1 MRRNILILLLFSFF
15 SVSAQTGFQ
24 ITGNIS
30 NTKPNM
36 LVFLMNGT
44 DGKTI
49 ATDTVRNGKFL
60 LKGVIAEPDIFQLGF
75 VGYKEALDVFLFN
88 DQVTITGDF
97 NNISGASIVGSSVET
112 DYQQFKAS
120 FNPIR
125 ERLNYLVQQ
134 INPEKNRVK
143 RDSLI
148 VLYEQAKGT
157 VLQEA
162 TKFAKEK
169 SASPVSS
176 FVLFAI
182 SPLLNGSEDLEARYN
197 ALEPAAK
204 KGSFAKMIEQTI
216 ADANI
221 NKIGTEAL
229 DFSQKDTLGKLVSLK
244 SFRGKYVLIDF
255 WASWCG
261 PCRAENPNLVNA
273 FNKYSSK
280 NFTVLGVSLDDNKT
294 SWMNAI
300 RKDKLTWTQVSD
312 LQSWNNKVA
321 QLYKVQS
328 IPANYLLDPSGKI
341 IAKDLRGNELQV
353 KLKELLQ

>member
-1 MRRNILILLLFSFF
+1 
-15 SVSAQTGFQ
+15 
-24 ITGNIS
+24 
-30 NTKPNM
+30 M

-49 ATDTVRNGKFL
+49 ATDTVRNGKFV
-60 LKGVIAEPDIFQLGF
+60 LKGTIAEPDIFQLGF
-75 VGYKEALDVFLFN
+75 VGYKEALDIFLFN
-88 DQVTITGDF
+88 DQVNIVGDF
-97 NNISGASIVGSSVET
+97 NNLSAASITGSLVET
-112 DYQQFKAS
+112 DYQVFKSS

-134 INPEKNRVK
+134 INPEKDRFK

-148 VLYEQAKGT
+148 GLYEQAKGT

-162 TKFAKEK
+162 TRFTKERT
-169 SASPVSS
+169 SSPVSS

-182 SPLLNGSEDLEARYN
+182 SPLLNGAADLENRYN
-197 ALEPAAK
+197 ALEPSAK
-204 KGSFAKMIEQTI
+204 KGSFAKMIEQTL
-216 ADANI
+216 AEANF
-221 NKIGTEAL
+221 NKIGAEAL
-229 DFSQKDTLGKLVSLK
+229 DFSQNDTLGKLVSLK

-261 PCRAENPNLVNA
+261 PCRAENPNLVEA
-273 FNKYSSK
+273 FKKYASK

-300 RKDKLTWTQVSD
+300 RKDRLTWTQVSD

-321 QLYKVQS
+321 QLYKIQS
-328 IPANYLLDPSGKI
+328 IPANYLLDPNGKI
-341 IAKDLRGNELQV
+341 IAKDLRGAELQI

>member
-1 MRRNILILLLFSFF
+1 MKKILFLLSIICFSTLA
-15 SVSAQTGFQ
+15 AQNGFE
-24 ITGNIS
+24 IRGEIS
-30 NTKPNM
+30 NTKPKM

-49 ATDTVRNGKFL
+49 ATDTVRDGKFV
-60 LKGVIAEPDIFQLGF
+60 LKGTIAEPDIFQLGF
-75 VGYKEALDVFLFN
+75 VGYKEALDIFLFHDTVN
-88 DQVTITGDF
+88 IIGDFNSLSAATITG
-97 NNISGASIVGSSVET
+97 SAVET

-134 INPEKNRVK
+134 INAETNRVK

-148 VLYEQAKGT
+148 VLYEQSKGN
-157 VLQEA
+157 VLVEA
-162 TKFAKEK
+162 TKFAQTKP
-169 SASPVSS
+169 ASPVSS

-182 SPLLNGSEDLEARYN
+182 SPLLNGTEDLEKRYN
-197 ALEPAAK
+197 ALEATAK
-204 KGSFAKMIEQTI
+204 KGTFAKMIEQTI
-216 ADANI
+216 AEANL
-221 NKIGTEAL
+221 NKIGSEAL
-229 DFSQKDTLGKLVSLK
+229 LFSQNDTLGKLVSLK

-261 PCRAENPNLVNA
+261 PCRTENPNLVAA
-273 FNKYSSK
+273 FKKYATK
-280 NFTVLGVSLDDNKT
+280 NFTILGVSLDDNKT

-321 QLYKVQS
+321 QMYKIQS

-341 IAKDLRGNELQV
+341 IAKDLRGEELQV

>member
-1 MRRNILILLLFSFF
+1 MKKILFLLSIICFSTLA
-15 SVSAQTGFQ
+15 AQNSFEIRGE
-24 ITGNIS
+24 IS

-49 ATDTVRNGKFL
+49 ATDTVRDGKFV
-60 LKGVIAEPDIFQLGF
+60 LKGIIAEPDIFQLGF
-75 VGYKEALDVFLFN
+75 VGYKEALDIFLFH
-88 DQVTITGDF
+88 DSVSIIGDF
-97 NNISGASIVGSSVET
+97 NNLSSATITGSAVET

-120 FNPIR
+120 FNPIKD
-125 ERLNYLVQQ
+125 RLNYLVQQ
-134 INPEKNRVK
+134 INAETNRTK

-148 VLYEQAKGT
+148 LLYEQSKGT
-157 VLQEA
+157 VLLEA
-162 TKFAKEK
+162 TKFAQTKP
-169 SASPVSS
+169 ASPVSS

-182 SPLLNGSEDLEARYN
+182 SPLLNGTEDLEKRYN
-197 ALEPAAK
+197 ALEATAK
-204 KGSFAKMIEQTI
+204 KGTFAKMIEQTI
-216 ADANI
+216 ADANL

-229 DFSQKDTLGKLVSLK
+229 LFSQNDTLGKSVSLK

-261 PCRAENPNLVNA
+261 PCRTENPNLVAA
-273 FNKYSSK
+273 FKKYATK
-280 NFTVLGVSLDDNKT
+280 NFTILGVSLDENKT

-321 QLYKVQS
+321 QMYKIQS
-328 IPANYLLDPSGKI
+328 IPANFLLDPSGKV
-341 IAKDLRGNELQV
+341 IARDLRGEELQV

>member
-1 MRRNILILLLFSFF
+1 MKTNLFFLLLLSFF

-24 ITGNIS
+24 ITGNIR

-49 ATDTVRNGKFL
+49 ATDTVRDGKFV
-60 LKGVIAEPDIFQLGF
+60 LKGNITEPDIFQLGF
-75 VGYKEALDVFLFN
+75 VGYKEALDIFLYN
-88 DQVTITGDF
+88 DQVNITADF
-97 NNISGASIVGSSVET
+97 NNISAATITGSAVET
-112 DYQQFKAS
+112 DYQQFKSS

-134 INPEKNRVK
+134 INPEKNRFK

-169 SASPVSS
+169 TSSPVSS

-182 SPLLNGSEDLEARYN
+182 SPLLNGTTDLENRYN
-197 ALEPAAK
+197 ALEPSAK
-204 KGSFAKMIEQTI
+204 KGSFARMIEQTI
-216 ADANI
+216 AEANI

-273 FNKYSSK
+273 FNKYSNK
-280 NFTVLGVSLDDNKT
+280 NFTVLGVSLDDNKA

-321 QLYKVQS
+321 QLYKIQS

-341 IAKDLRGNELQV
+341 IAKDLRGSELQV

>member
-1 MRRNILILLLFSFF
+1 MKTNFFLLLLLTFF

-24 ITGNIS
+24 ISGNIS

-49 ATDTVRNGKFL
+49 ATDTVRDGKFI
-60 LKGVIAEPDIFQLGF
+60 LKGIISEPDIFQLGF
-75 VGYKEALDVFLFN
+75 VGYKEALDIFLFN
-88 DQVTITGDF
+88 DQVTITADF
-97 NNISGASIVGSSVET
+97 NNIAAASIIGSSVET

-134 INPEKNRVK
+134 INPEKNRFK

-148 VLYEQAKGT
+148 LLYEQAKGK

-169 SASPVSS
+169 TASPVSS

-182 SPLLNGSEDLEARYN
+182 SPLLNGTEDLENRYN
-197 ALEPAAK
+197 ALDPAAK
-204 KGSFAKMIEQTI
+204 KGSFARMIEQTI
-216 ADANI
+216 AEANI

-273 FNKYSSK
+273 FNKYANK
-280 NFTVLGVSLDDNKT
+280 NFTVLGVSLDDNKA

-321 QLYKVQS
+321 QLYKIQS

>member
-1 MRRNILILLLFSFF
+1 MRRNILILLLLSFF

-30 NTKPNM
+30 NAKPNM

-134 INPEKNRVK
+134 INPEKNRFK

>member
-1 MRRNILILLLFSFF
+1 MKIKLFLLLFLSYFTI
-15 SVSAQTGFQ
+15 SAQTGFQ
-24 ITGNIS
+24 ITGEIS

-49 ATDTVRNGKFL
+49 ATDTVRNGKFT
-60 LKGVIAEPDIFQLGF
+60 LKGTIAEPDIFQLGF
-75 VGYKEALDVFLFN
+75 VGYKEALDVFLFS
-88 DQVTITGDF
+88 DQVNIIGDF
-97 NNISGASIVGSSVET
+97 NNLSAAKITGSVVET
-112 DYQQFKAS
+112 DYQEFKAS

-134 INPEKNRVK
+134 INPENNRVK

-148 VLYEQAKGT
+148 GLYEQAKGT

-162 TKFAKEK
+162 NRFTKERNG
-169 SASPVSS
+169 SPVSS

-182 SPLLNGSEDLEARYN
+182 SPLLNGASDLENRYN
-197 ALEPAAK
+197 ALEPSAK

-216 ADANI
+216 AEANF

-229 DFSQKDTLGKLVSLK
+229 DFSQKDTLGKMVTLK

-261 PCRAENPNLVNA
+261 PCRAENPNLVDA
-273 FNKYSSK
+273 FQKYASK
-280 NFTVLGVSLDDNKT
+280 NFTVLGISLDDNK
-294 SWMNAI
+294 SNWMNAI
-300 RKDKLTWTQVSD
+300 RRDKLTWTQLSD
-312 LQSWNNKVA
+312 LQSWNNTVA
-321 QLYKVQS
+321 QLYKIQS
-328 IPANYLLDPSGKI
+328 IPANLLLDPSGKI
-341 IAKDLRGNELQV
+341 IAKNLRGQELQV
-353 KLKELLQ
+353 KLKELLH

>member
-1 MRRNILILLLFSFF
+1 MKTNFFLVLLLSFF
-15 SVSAQTGFQ
+15 SVTAQKGFQ

-44 DGKTI
+44 DGKTV
-49 ATDTVRNGKFL
+49 ATDTVRDGKFI
-60 LKGVIAEPDIFQLGF
+60 LKGIIAEPDIFQLGF
-75 VGYKEALDVFLFN
+75 VGYKEALDIFLFN
-88 DQVTITGDF
+88 DQVNITADF
-97 NNISGASIVGSSVET
+97 NNMSAAAITGSSVET

-134 INPEKNRVK
+134 INPEKNRYK

-169 SASPVSS
+169 TASPVSS

-182 SPLLNGSEDLEARYN
+182 SPLLNGTEDLERRYN

-204 KGSFAKMIEQTI
+204 KGSFARMIEQTI
-216 ADANI
+216 AEANI

-229 DFSQKDTLGKLVSLK
+229 EFSQKDTLGKLVSLK

-273 FNKYSSK
+273 FNKYSNK
-280 NFTVLGVSLDDNKT
+280 NFTVLGVSLDDNKA

-300 RKDKLTWTQVSD
+300 RKDKLAWTQVSD

-321 QLYKVQS
+321 QLYKIQS
-328 IPANYLLDPSGKI
+328 IPANYLLDPAGKI

>member
-1 MRRNILILLLFSFF
+1 MRRNILILLLLSFF

-97 NNISGASIVGSSVET
+97 NNISVASIVGSSVET

-229 DFSQKDTLGKLVSLK
+229 DFSQKDTLGKLVTLK

>member
-1 MRRNILILLLFSFF
+1 MRLNILILLLLPFL

-49 ATDTVRNGKFL
+49 ATDTVRNGKFI

-97 NNISGASIVGSSVET
+97 NNISAASIVGSSVET
-112 DYQQFKAS
+112 DYQQFKSS

-134 INPEKNRVK
+134 INPEKNRFK

-157 VLQEA
+157 VLQAA

-169 SASPVSS
+169 SASPVSA

-182 SPLLNGSEDLEARYN
+182 SPLLNGSEDLETRYN

-216 ADANI
+216 AEANI

-273 FNKYSSK
+273 YNNYSNK

-321 QLYKVQS
+321 QLYKIQS

>member
-1 MRRNILILLLFSFF
+1 MKTTLLAFLLLSF
-15 SVSAQTGFQ
+15 SVVSGQKGFQ
-24 ITGNIS
+24 ITGAIS

-49 ATDTVRNGKFL
+49 ATDTVRDGKFV
-60 LKGVIAEPDIFQLGF
+60 LKGVIAAPDIFQLGF
-75 VGYKEALDVFLFN
+75 VGYKEALDVFLSN
-88 DQVTITGDF
+88 DEVTITGDF
-97 NNISGASIVGSSVET
+97 NQLSQAAIVGSSVEN
-112 DYQQFKAS
+112 DYQQFKS
-120 FNPIR
+120 TFNPIR
-125 ERLNYLVQQ
+125 DRLNYLVQQ
-134 INPEKNRVK
+134 INPEKNPKK

-148 VLYEQAKGT
+148 NLYEQAKGS
-157 VLQEA
+157 VLFEA
-162 TKFAKEK
+162 TRFTKEK
-169 SASPVSS
+169 AASPVSA

-182 SPLLNGSEDLEARYN
+182 SPLLNGTEDLERRYN
-197 ALEPAAK
+197 ALDPTAK
-204 KGSFAKMIEQTI
+204 NGSFSKMIEQTI

-221 NKIGTEAL
+221 NKVGTLAL
-229 DFSQKDTLGKLVSLK
+229 EFSQNDTLGKPVSLK

-273 FNKYSSK
+273 YKKYANK
-280 NFTVLGVSLDDNKT
+280 NFTVLGVSLDDNKA

-321 QLYKVQS
+321 QLYKIQS
-328 IPANYLLDPSGKI
+328 IPANYLLDPTGKI
-341 IAKDLRGNELQV
+341 IARDLRGEDLQV

>member
-1 MRRNILILLLFSFF
+1 MKTTVLAVLLFSF
-15 SVSAQTGFQ
+15 SVVSAQKGFQ
-24 ITGNIS
+24 ITGAIS

-49 ATDTVRNGKFL
+49 ATDTVRDGKFV
-60 LKGVIAEPDIFQLGF
+60 LKGVITAPDIFQLGF

-88 DQVTITGDF
+88 DDVSITGDF
-97 NNISGASIVGSSVET
+97 NNLSQASIIGSTVEN
-112 DYQQFKAS
+112 DYQQFKS
-120 FNPIR
+120 TFNPIR
-125 ERLNYLVQQ
+125 DRLNYLVQQ
-134 INPEKNRVK
+134 INPEKNPQK

-148 VLYEQAKGT
+148 NLYEQAKGS
-157 VLQEA
+157 VLLEA
-162 TKFAKEK
+162 TRFAKEK
-169 SASPVSS
+169 NASPVSA

-182 SPLLNGSEDLEARYN
+182 SPLLNGAEDLERRYN
-197 ALEPAAK
+197 ALAPSAK
-204 KGSFAKMIEQTI
+204 NGSFAKMIEQTI
-216 ADANI
+216 AEANI
-221 NKIGTEAL
+221 NKIGTLAL
-229 DFSQKDTLGKLVSLK
+229 EFSQNDTLGKPVSLK

-273 FNKYSSK
+273 FRKYANK
-280 NFTVLGVSLDDNKT
+280 NFTVLGVSLDDNKS

-321 QLYKVQS
+321 QLYKIQS
-328 IPANYLLDPSGKI
+328 IPANYLLDPTGKI
-341 IAKDLRGNELQV
+341 IARDLRGEDLQV

>member
-1 MRRNILILLLFSFF
+1 MKTKLFLFLLVSYIH
-15 SVSAQTGFQ
+15 VSAQTGFQ
-24 ITGNIS
+24 ITGEIS

-44 DGKTI
+44 DGKTV
-49 ATDTVRNGKFL
+49 ATDTVRNGKFV
-60 LKGVIAEPDIFQLGF
+60 LKGTIAEPDIFQLGF
-75 VGYKEALDVFLFN
+75 VGYKEALDIFLFN
-88 DQVTITGDF
+88 DQVNILGDF
-97 NNISGASIVGSSVET
+97 NNLSASSITGSDVET
-112 DYQQFKAS
+112 DYQQFKSS

-134 INPEKNRVK
+134 INPEKDRFK

-148 VLYEQAKGT
+148 GLYEQAKGM
-157 VLQEA
+157 VLLEA
-162 TKFAKEK
+162 NRFTKEK
-169 SASPVSS
+169 STSPVSS

-182 SPLLNGSEDLEARYN
+182 SPLLNGASDLENRFN
-197 ALEPAAK
+197 ALEPSAK
-204 KGSFAKMIEQTI
+204 KGSFAKMIVQTI
-216 ADANI
+216 AEANF
-221 NKIGTEAL
+221 NKIGAEAP

-261 PCRAENPNLVNA
+261 PCRAENPNLVDA
-273 FNKYSSK
+273 FKKYSSK

-300 RKDKLTWTQVSD
+300 RRDKLIWTQVSD
-312 LQSWNNKVA
+312 LQSWNNEVA
-321 QLYKVQS
+321 RQYKIQS
-328 IPANYLLDPSGKI
+328 IPANYLLDPNGKI
-341 IAKDLRGNELQV
+341 IAKDLRGSELQV

>member
-1 MRRNILILLLFSFF
+1 MSFF

-49 ATDTVRNGKFL
+49 ATDTVRNGKFI

-162 TKFAKEK
+162 TKFAREK

-261 PCRAENPNLVNA
+261 PCRAENPNLLNA

-321 QLYKVQS
+321 QLYKIQS

>member
-1 MRRNILILLLFSFF
+1 MKKILFLLSIIGYTTLA
-15 SVSAQTGFQ
+15 AQNGFE
-24 ITGNIS
+24 IRGEIR

-49 ATDTVRNGKFL
+49 ATDTVRDGKFV
-60 LKGVIAEPDIFQLGF
+60 LKGIIAEPDIFQLGF
-75 VGYKEALDVFLFN
+75 VGYKEALDVFLFHDTVSIIGDFN
-88 DQVTITGDF
+88 ILSAATITG
-97 NNISGASIVGSSVET
+97 STVET
-112 DYQQFKAS
+112 DYQQFKS
-120 FNPIR
+120 TFNPIR

-134 INPEKNRVK
+134 INPEKNRIK

-162 TKFAKEK
+162 TKFSQTKP
-169 SASPVSS
+169 ASPVSS

-182 SPLLNGSEDLEARYN
+182 SPLLNGTEDLEKRYN
-197 ALEPAAK
+197 ALEATAK
-204 KGSFAKMIEQTI
+204 RGTFAKMIEQTI
-216 ADANI
+216 AEANI

-229 DFSQKDTLGKLVSLK
+229 LFSQKDTIGKLVSLQ

-261 PCRAENPNLVNA
+261 PCRAENPNLVDA
-273 FNKYSSK
+273 YKKFSTK
-280 NFTVLGVSLDDNKT
+280 NFTILGVSLDDNKA

-300 RKDKLTWTQVSD
+300 RKDKLNWTQVSD

-321 QLYKVQS
+321 QLYKIQS

-341 IAKDLRGNELQV
+341 IAKDLRGPELQV

>member
-1 MRRNILILLLFSFF
+1 MSFF

-49 ATDTVRNGKFL
+49 ATDTVRNGKFI

-162 TKFAKEK
+162 TKFAREK

-321 QLYKVQS
+321 QLYKIQS